1 MVEKQDNLE
10 ENRDIEEGNTNNL
23 EKTKEVIGVGVFV
36 WMLTLIGTRMGGGI
50 VGIPYAT
57 QQIGFLTALC
67 FQIVYSIMAVFA
79 IFLLLKVREITGD
92 TSLSSIGY
100 YCYGRISIFFIN
112 SMIAVGQLGF
122 VVIFFIVFGDV
133 AGGLI
138 EKINTSGISFW
149 SSRWFTHTILAIWML
164 YLILKKEIHQLKYA
178 GFSLLILI
186 IVFIILF
193 LVHFITSHSS
203 PSQRAELTSKSIGV
217 KQISYLTTFAT
228 SYSIHPSFFTAF
240 IALKNQNLKSGIK
253 TAILAELTL
262 FFVYISTP
270 LISFG
275 LYGANIKSNMLKNVA
290 DDTGVLSVV
299 LLIIFLLIA
308 VIHVPIIF
316 FFGKEG
322 LLIVFDEVSRRSYSV
337 NNPSNKIKSTPK
349 VEVRVIE
356 PTQIE
361 NRQNVDIQNNE
372 PNLQI
377 NTVSYI
383 TSRIIF

>member
-1 MVEKQDNLE
+1 MIEKQENLE
-10 ENRDIEEGNTNNL
+10 ENRDIEKGSTNNL
-23 EKTKEVIGVGVFV
+23 ETTKEVMGVGVFV

-100 YCYGRISIFFIN
+100 NCYGRISIFFIN

-138 EKINTSGISFW
+138 EKINTSGIPFW
-149 SSRWFTHTILAIWML
+149 SSRWFTHTILAVWML
-164 YLILKKEIHQLKYA
+164 YLVLKKEIHQLKYA

-193 LVHFITSHSS
+193 LVHFLTSHSS
-203 PSQRAELTSKSIGV
+203 PNQRAELTIKSIGV

-240 IALKNQNLKSGIK
+240 IALKDKNLKSGLK
-253 TAILAELTL
+253 TAILAEFTL

-316 FFGKEG
+316 SLVKK
-322 LLIVFDEVSRRSYSV
+322 DY
-337 NNPSNKIKSTPK
+337 
-349 VEVRVIE
+349 
-356 PTQIE
+356 
-361 NRQNVDIQNNE
+361 
-372 PNLQI
+372 
-377 NTVSYI
+377 
-383 TSRIIF
+383 